1 MARAKGTPSWTG
13 VYPAVTTQF
22 NADESLNI
30 AATQQEMAR
39 LIEGGVHGFIMLG
52 TVGENCSL
60 RAEEKR
66 KVIAAAKEVAGGLP
80 VLSGVAEFTT
90 AEAALYARDA
100 QKIGID
106 GLMVLPGM
114 VYTSDTRE
122 TLNHFRTVARASDL
136 PIMIYNN
143 PLVYRVDIKPET
155 FGELAAEKTIVAI
168 KESSDDPRRITDL
181 HNLYGDRFILFCGVD
196 DLVLESAA
204 LGIEGW
210 VSGLTDVFPEESVE
224 LWNLCQAGRFA
235 EARALYR
242 WFTPVLHLDTSPKL
256 VQYIKL
262 GQQVVGIG
270 SEKVRAPR
278 MELAGEERAHIL
290 GLYEKALAT
299 RPMLASRPK
308 TAPKTAVA

>member
-1 MARAKGTPSWTG
+1 MARPQWNG
-13 VYPAVTTQF
+13 VFPAVTTQF
-22 NADESLNI
+22 NADETLNI
-30 AATQQEMAR
+30 PATQKQMER
-39 LIEGGVHGFIMLG
+39 LIQGGVHGFIMLG

-66 KVIAAAKEVAGGLP
+66 KVLSAAKEVVNGRIP
-80 VLSGVAEFTT
+80 ILSGVAEFTT
-90 AEAALYARDA
+90 AEAAQYARDA
-100 QKIGID
+100 AKIGID

-114 VYTSDTRE
+114 VYKSDTRE
-122 TLNHFRTVARASDL
+122 TLEHFRTVARASDL

-143 PLVYRVDIKPET
+143 PLVYGVDIKPET
-155 FGELAAEKTIVAI
+155 FGELASEKTIVAI

-181 HNLYGDRFILFCGVD
+181 HNLHGDRFILFCGVD
-196 DLVLESAA
+196 DLVLESCA

-242 WFTPVLHLDTSPKL
+242 WFTPLLHLDTEIKL
-256 VQYIKL
+256 VQHIKL
-262 GQQVVGIG
+262 GQQMVGIG

-278 MELAGEERAHIL
+278 RELVGEERTRIMK
-290 GLYEKALAT
+290 LYETALST
-299 RPMLASRPK
+299 RPKLGSRPK
-308 TAPKTAVA
+308 SAVA

>member
-1 MARAKGTPSWTG
+1 MARPQWNG
-13 VYPAVTTQF
+13 VFPAVTTQF

-30 AATQQEMAR
+30 PATQKLMER
-39 LIEGGVHGFIMLG
+39 LIQGGVHGFIMLG

-60 RAEEKR
+60 RPEEKR
-66 KVIAAAKEVAGGLP
+66 KVLSAAKEVVNGRIP

-90 AEAALYARDA
+90 AEAAQYGRDA
-100 QKIGID
+100 AKIGID
-106 GLMVLPGM
+106 GLMALPGM
-114 VYTSDTRE
+114 VYKSDTRE
-122 TLNHFRTVARASDL
+122 TLQHFRAIARASDL

-143 PLVYRVDIKPET
+143 PPVYGVDVKPET
-155 FGELAAEKTIVAI
+155 FAELASEKTIVAI

-181 HNLYGDRFILFCGVD
+181 HNLHGDRFILFCGVD
-196 DLVLESAA
+196 DLLLESSA

-210 VSGLTDVFPEESVE
+210 VSGLTDVFPEESVA

-242 WFTPVLHLDTSPKL
+242 WFTPLLHLDTSPKL

-262 GQQVVGIG
+262 GQQVVGLG

-278 MELAGEERAHIL
+278 LELAGEERAQVIA
-290 GLYEKALAT
+290 LYEKALAT
-299 RPMLASRPK
+299 QPK
-308 TAPKTAVA
+308 LSGAKSAVA

>member
-1 MARAKGTPSWTG
+1 MARAKGTPSWAG

-30 AATQQEMAR
+30 AATQTEMAR

-66 KVIAAAKEVAGGLP
+66 KVLAAAKEVAGKLP

-90 AEAALYARDA
+90 AEAALYAKDA
-100 QKIGID
+100 QKLGID

-155 FGELAAEKTIVAI
+155 FAELASENTIVAI

-290 GLYEKALAT
+290 GLYEKAIAT
-299 RPMLASRPK
+299 RPELANRPK
-308 TAPKTAVA
+308 TAAA

>member
-1 MARAKGTPSWTG
+1 MARPQWNG
-13 VYPAVTTQF
+13 VFPAVTTQF

-30 AATQQEMAR
+30 PATQKLMDR
-39 LIEGGVHGFIMLG
+39 LIQAGVHGFIVLG

-66 KVIAAAKEVAGGLP
+66 KVLSAAKEVVGGRIP
-80 VLSGVAEFTT
+80 ILSGVAEFTT
-90 AEAALYARDA
+90 AEAAQYAKDA
-100 QKIGID
+100 AKIGID
-106 GLMVLPGM
+106 GLMALPGM
-114 VYTSDTRE
+114 VYKSDTRE
-122 TLNHFRTVARASDL
+122 TLQHFRTVARATDL

-143 PLVYRVDIKPET
+143 PPVYGVDVKPET
-155 FGELAAEKTIVAI
+155 FAELASERTIAAI

-196 DLVLESAA
+196 DLLLESCA

-224 LWNLCQAGRFA
+224 LWNLCQAGHFA

-242 WFTPVLHLDTSPKL
+242 WFTPLLHLDTSSKL

-262 GQQVVGIG
+262 GQQVVGLG
-270 SEKVRAPR
+270 SEKLRAPR
-278 MELAGEERAHIL
+278 LELVGEERAHIIA
-290 GLYEKALAT
+290 LYEKALA
-299 RPMLASRPK
+299 MRPK
-308 TAPKTAVA
+308 LGSQPQSAVA

>member
-1 MARAKGTPSWTG
+1 M
-13 VYPAVTTQF
+13 
-22 NADESLNI
+22 
-30 AATQQEMAR
+30 
-39 LIEGGVHGFIMLG
+39 
-52 TVGENCSL
+52 
-60 RAEEKR
+60 KR
-66 KVIAAAKEVAGGLP
+66 KVLSAAKEVVNGRIPILT
-80 VLSGVAEFTT
+80 GVAEFTT
-90 AEAALYARDA
+90 AEAAQYAKDA
-100 QKIGID
+100 AKIGVD

-143 PLVYRVDIKPET
+143 PIVYRVDIKPET
-155 FGELAAEKTIVAI
+155 FAELASEKTIVAI

-196 DLVLESAA
+196 DLLLESCA

-242 WFTPVLHLDTSPKL
+242 WFTPLLHLDTHSKL

-262 GQQVVGIG
+262 GQQVVGLG
-270 SEKVRAPR
+270 SESCERRAWSWWARNAPTSSASMR
-278 MELAGEERAHIL
+278 KRWRRGPSSPAGQRSPEPA
-290 GLYEKALAT
+290 AT
-299 RPMLASRPK
+299 PHFTVL
-308 TAPKTAVA
+308 TLL

>member
-1 MARAKGTPSWTG
+1 MARPKWNG
-13 VYPAVTTQF
+13 VFPAVTTQF

-30 AATQQEMAR
+30 PATQKEMER
-39 LIEGGVHGFIMLG
+39 LIQGGVHGFIMLG

-66 KVIAAAKEVAGGLP
+66 KVLSAAKEVVNGRIP
-80 VLSGVAEFTT
+80 ILSGVAEFTT
-90 AEAALYARDA
+90 AEAAQYARDA
-100 QKIGID
+100 AKIGID
-106 GLMVLPGM
+106 GLMALPGM
-114 VYTSDTRE
+114 VYKSDTRE
-122 TLNHFRTVARASDL
+122 TLQHFRTVARASDL

-143 PLVYRVDIKPET
+143 PLVYGVDIKPET
-155 FGELAAEKTIVAI
+155 FKDLAAEKTIVAI

-196 DLVLESAA
+196 DLVVESCA

-242 WFTPVLHLDTSPKL
+242 WFTPLLHLDTETKL
-256 VQYIKL
+256 VQHIKL
-262 GQQVVGIG
+262 GQQMVGIG

-278 MELAGEERAHIL
+278 RELVGEERTRIMK
-290 GLYEKALAT
+290 LYETALST
-299 RPMLASRPK
+299 RPQLGSR
-308 TAPKTAVA
+308 ARSAVA

>member
-1 MARAKGTPSWTG
+1 MARPQWNG
-13 VYPAVTTQF
+13 VFPAVTTQF

-30 AATQQEMAR
+30 PATQKQMER
-39 LIEGGVHGFIMLG
+39 LIQGGVHGFIMLG

-66 KVIAAAKEVAGGLP
+66 KVLSAAKEVVNGRIP
-80 VLSGVAEFTT
+80 ILSGVAEFTT
-90 AEAALYARDA
+90 AEAAQYARDA
-100 QKIGID
+100 AKIGID
-106 GLMVLPGM
+106 GLMALPGM
-114 VYTSDTRE
+114 VYKSDTRE
-122 TLNHFRTVARASDL
+122 TLEHFRAVARASDL

-143 PLVYRVDIKPET
+143 PLVYGVDIKPET
-155 FGELAAEKTIVAI
+155 FKELAAEKTIVAI

-196 DLVLESAA
+196 DLVVESCA

-242 WFTPVLHLDTSPKL
+242 WFTPLLHLDTETKL
-256 VQYIKL
+256 VQHIKL
-262 GQQVVGIG
+262 GQQMVGIG

-278 MELAGEERAHIL
+278 RELVGEERTRIMK
-290 GLYEKALAT
+290 LYETALST
-299 RPMLASRPK
+299 RPQLGSR
-308 TAPKTAVA
+308 ARSAVA